1 MMWTEQAESTSLDP
15 GALHFMPQSF
25 GAFVVSGEC
34 CTWRTFVFLFRKMAK
49 ETMQRRIR
57 QSKTLGKE
65 TSKRLFKKVRGG
77 LRLELGGGSDNG
89 KV

>member
-49 ETMQRRIR
+49 ETM
-57 QSKTLGKE
+57 
-65 TSKRLFKKVRGG
+65 
-77 LRLELGGGSDNG
+77 
-89 KV
+89 